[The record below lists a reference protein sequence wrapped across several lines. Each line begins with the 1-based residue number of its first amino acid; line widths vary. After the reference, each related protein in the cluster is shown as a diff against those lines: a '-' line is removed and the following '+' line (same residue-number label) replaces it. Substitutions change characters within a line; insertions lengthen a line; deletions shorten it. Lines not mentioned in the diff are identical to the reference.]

1 MIARMRGRALP
12 VAIAALC
19 VVAGAAADADAKPR
33 RVRIESRP
41 LGATVYIN
49 DKEEGPRGETPADL
63 TLEPGTYTVIL
74 ELNEYDSQFAELVV
88 TAPTRRDKKPVELIV
103 DLKRSMARMQIEGA
117 PPRAEIKVD
126 DLEPLMAGEYED
138 GFDVT
143 AGGHHIVV
151 EHAGKILLDEFVE
164 VESSTFKTLTVG
176 GRNSGGGDDGDNP
189 IDGGGDDGG
198 GDGGGDDGGGDD
210 GGEVTDRP
218 DTGAKR
224 DGPLFSI
231 GPLFEIGF
239 RDFTYRDNA
248 TEDMN
253 LPIDQEGEA
262 IFGVALEVNPLRLTD
277 IKALHPLAVLFSAA
291 FGVPQSVSADERLML
306 GDDLS
311 TFWQRFTAGL
321 RYRFGLGSIDLDVEA
336 GYGGYIYR
344 FSGNV
349 NDIDRVPDASYQ
361 TVRFGGRLGVRLG
374 DGGRYVPYLGGENR
388 IVLSGGALGDRFV
401 GGSDT
406 QGYAFRGGVEALLWS
421 GKLATRLE
429 ANYSKFDW
437 TFDSQAG
444 DEYDA
449 SGAGDVL
456 YAFSLIVAYS
466 Y

>member
-12 VAIAALC
+12 VVIAALC

-33 RVRIESRP
+33 KVRIESRP

-88 TAPTRRDKKPVELIV
+88 TAPTRRDKKPIELIV

-126 DLEPLMAGEYED
+126 DLEPIMAGEYED

-151 EHAGKILLDEFVE
+151 EHAGKVLLDEFVE
-164 VESSTFKTLTVG
+164 VESSTFKTLTIGRG
-176 GRNSGGGDDGDNP
+176 GGGASTSDGGGGDVENP
-189 IDGGGDDGG
+189 IDGGEDGG
-198 GDGGGDDGGGDD
+198 GDGGEDGGD
-210 GGEVTDRP
+210 VTERP
-218 DTGAKR
+218 APATKR

-239 RDFTYRDNA
+239 RDFSYRDNA

-291 FGVPQSVSADERLML
+291 FGVPQAVAADERLML
-306 GDDLS
+306 GDDLE

-349 NDIDRVPDASYQ
+349 NDIERVPDASYQ
-361 TVRFGGRLGVRLG
+361 TVRFGGRIGVRLG
-374 DGGRYVPYLGGENR
+374 DGGAYVPYVGGENR
-388 IVLSGGALGDRFV
+388 IVLSGGALGDRFA
-401 GGSDT
+401 GGADT
-406 QGYAFRGGVEALLWS
+406 QGYAFRGGVDALLWS

-429 ANYSKFDW
+429 ANYRKFDW

-449 SGAGDVL
+449 AGAGDVL
-456 YAFSLIVAYS
+456 YAFSLIIAYS